1 VRSSERAVLGGE
13 ILERA
18 LHPAAGGSPDAVAD
32 LITLA
37 EGRRPPLE
45 AAQSLLIDRLHRR
58 SDDFDATRALCSVSA
73 ALSRL
78 GWDMPVPSQPRR
90 WGRRSAGPVG
100 DRRHD

>member
-1 VRSSERAVLGGE
+1 MKTAVQRSEPAVLCPE

-18 LHPAAGGSPDAVAD
+18 LHNAEGGTPDAVAD
-32 LITLA
+32 LITMA

-73 ALSRL
+73 ALNRI
-78 GWDMPVPSQPRR
+78 GWDMPVPSGRRR
-90 WGRRSAGPVG
+90 WGRRGS
-100 DRRHD
+100 